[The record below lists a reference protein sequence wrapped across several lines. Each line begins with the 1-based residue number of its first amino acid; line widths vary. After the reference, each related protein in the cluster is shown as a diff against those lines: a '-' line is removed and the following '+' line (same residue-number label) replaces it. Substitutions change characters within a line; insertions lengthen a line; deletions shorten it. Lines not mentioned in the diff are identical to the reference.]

1 LVKTVLSSFQV
12 YWTAA
17 FFIPIASLKKMESMM
32 CHFLWSGPELLK
44 KMHAVRWELVCR
56 PKTFP
61 VRSLKDW
68 NTASQARL
76 FWEVASG
83 KNDLW
88 ADWIRSKYLKKD
100 SVWDVR
106 ISANA
111 SWAWRHILKN

>member
-1 LVKTVLSSFQV
+1 
-12 YWTAA
+12 
-17 FFIPIASLKKMESMM
+17 MESMM

>member
-1 LVKTVLSSFQV
+1 MESETLIFYPLVKTVLSCFQV
-12 YWTAA
+12 YWTAV
-17 FFIPIASLKKMESMM
+17 FFMNIASLKKMESMM

-88 ADWIRSKYLKKD
+88 GSDLEER
-100 SVWDVR
+100 R
-106 ISANA
+106 M
-111 SWAWRHILKN
+111 